1 MGKITITNA
10 YGDKIVLDDGTNGF
24 KLLRT
29 GDLGGVEVVNT
40 TEKGY
45 LQRGTTVTQKN
56 LGSKLLAF
64 TFATI
69 QTSHATFK
77 EEMRKVTKF
86 FEPEYAGGADLS
98 KFTIEYENTNYE
110 SKPKQIRAY
119 LRKGP
124 TMGDE
129 PDNHTP
135 FFQRMLVTFLA
146 PQPGWKDILNST
158 LSLTT
163 FINGLIYPIDITDS
177 FVFGEITEGGVDIIY
192 DGNISTSVIIEFQGP
207 ATNPEIINS
216 TTGQSLKLLTTL
228 TSAQSVR
235 IDTDYENPEVKIIEA
250 GVETNG
256 FEFIDP
262 NNSDLDTR
270 IVRGTNTF
278 EFNTDDTVPATA
290 TLTYKKVFLSPYGGY

>member
-1 MGKITITNA
+1 MRKITITNL

-29 GDLGGVEVVNT
+29 GDLGGVEVDNV

-45 LQRGTTVTQKN
+45 LQRGTTVTQKTIS
-56 LGSKLLAF
+56 SKLLSF
-64 TFATI
+64 TFAVIRDTRLN
-69 QTSHATFK
+69 FK
-77 EEMRKVTKF
+77 EAMEKVTRF
-86 FEPEYAGGADLS
+86 FEPEYNGADDLS
-98 KFTIEYENTNYE
+98 KFNIEYYNSDYNSE
-110 SKPKQIRAY
+110 PKAIMAY
-119 LRKGP
+119 LRQGP
-124 TMGDE
+124 TMRDE
-129 PDNHTP
+129 SGEHTP
-135 FFQRMLVTFLA
+135 TFQRMLVTFLA

-177 FVFGEITEGGVDIIY
+177 FVFGEITEGGVDVIY
-192 DGNISTSVIIEFQGP
+192 DGDISTSVIIEFQGP

-278 EFNTDDTVPATA
+278 EFNTDDTAPATA